1 MSTKSHDPRSGP
13 PIITGPRRILRGK
26 QLIRLGI
33 IGAGAVAPLHAQA
46 ATTLPDVELVAVC
59 DLLPD
64 TASNVAVLTG
74 ATVYTDYLKM
84 YAEAELDA
92 VIVNTPHALHLQMV
106 LDAAEAGLH
115 VLVEKPMATSLA
127 DCDVMMRACAEAGVI
142 LVVGHIQ
149 HFLPEKVAAQEF
161 LASGKLGKLLMIR
174 DFRSTN
180 YRPGT
185 RPDWFF
191 SPLTAGGGAF
201 MNIGGHCI
209 DRSLWLADSAAET
222 IDSRT
227 LQRFGVEVETD
238 GYLNLH
244 LRNGVEVN
252 IVIVSDPPHRMDE
265 ILMIC
270 EEGTISCTPDH
281 GTIIRQNG
289 QSSTIH
295 IPSADNIQEGFTA
308 QLADFLGTIHGAE
321 PQVSNGHA
329 RSIVETI
336 LAAYRSAASG
346 KTEPVT
352 SDSAADLQRAL

>member
-1 MSTKSHDPRSGP
+1 M
-13 PIITGPRRILRGK
+13 
-26 QLIRLGI
+26 IRLGI
-33 IGAGAVAPLHAQA
+33 IGAGSVAPLHAQA

-64 TASNVAVLTG
+64 TASDVAVLTG
-74 ATVYTDYLKM
+74 AAVYTDYLKM

-106 LDAAEAGLH
+106 LDAADAGLH

-127 DCDVMMRACAEAGVI
+127 DCDMMMRACERAGVI

-149 HFLPEKVAAQEF
+149 HFLPEKVAAQKSM
-161 LASGKLGKLLMIR
+161 ASGKLGKLLMIR

-191 SPLTAGGGAF
+191 DPLTAGGGAF

-222 IDSRT
+222 VDART
-227 LQRFGVEVETD
+227 LERFGVEVETD

-252 IVIVSDPPHRMDE
+252 IVIVSDPPHRLDE

-270 EEGTISCTPDH
+270 EEGTISCTPDN
-281 GTIIRQNG
+281 GTIVRQAGKNT
-289 QSSTIH
+289 TIQL
-295 IPSADNIQEGFTA
+295 PSADNIQEGFTA
-308 QLADFLGTIHGAE
+308 QMADFLAALNGGA
-321 PQVSNGHA
+321 PQVSNSHA

-336 LAAYRSAASG
+336 LAAYRSAASHQ
-346 KTEPVT
+346 TELVNVAST
-352 SDSAADLQRAL
+352 VDLERAL

>member
-1 MSTKSHDPRSGP
+1 MPTQGHDPRSGP
-13 PIITGPRRILRGK
+13 RINHGPRRILRGK

-59 DLLPD
+59 DLRPD
-64 TASNVAVLTG
+64 TASDVAVLTG
-74 ATVYTDYLKM
+74 AAVYTDYLKM

-106 LDAAEAGLH
+106 LDAADAGLH
-115 VLVEKPMATSLA
+115 VLVEKPMAISLA
-127 DCDVMMRACAEAGVI
+127 DCDVMMRACEQAGVT

-149 HFLPEKVAAQEF
+149 HFLPEKVAAHEA

-185 RPDWFF
+185 RPAWFF
-191 SPLTAGGGAF
+191 DPVMAGGGAF

-222 IDSRT
+222 VDSRT
-227 LQRFGVEVETD
+227 LARFGVEVETD

-244 LRNGVEVN
+244 LRNGVEIN
-252 IVIVSDPPHRMDE
+252 IVIVSDPPQRLDE
-265 ILMIC
+265 ILLIC
-270 EEGTISCTPDH
+270 EEGTISCTPDR
-281 GTIIRQNG
+281 GTIIRHHG
-289 QSSTIH
+289 QSSTLH
-295 IPSADNIQEGFTA
+295 VPSADNIQTGFTD
-308 QLADFLGTIHGAE
+308 QLADFLATVNGAS
-321 PQVSNGHA
+321 PQVSNNHA

-336 LAAYRSAASG
+336 LAAYRSATSR
-346 KTEPVT
+346 KTEPVRAET
-352 SDSAADLQRAL
+352 VADLQQAL